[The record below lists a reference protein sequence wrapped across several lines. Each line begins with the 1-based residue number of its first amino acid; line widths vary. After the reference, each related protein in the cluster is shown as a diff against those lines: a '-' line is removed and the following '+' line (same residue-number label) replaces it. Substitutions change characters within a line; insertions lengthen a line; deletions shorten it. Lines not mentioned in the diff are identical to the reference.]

1 MPGRKRAASAP
12 KKKISSAKLNG
23 KRKTALDNKKK
34 ISASRAL
41 RDSRNNLALALNAA
55 QMGIWEWD
63 IRNNVVKWSD
73 NVHTIFGQS
82 RKAFDGTFESYQN
95 LILPED
101 MSIVTTAI
109 REAMRD
115 KKSYFV
121 QHRIRWQ
128 DGSIHWIEG
137 IGKVICDK
145 KNNPVK
151 MTGTAQDITEFKLK
165 NAEKE
170 NWKMRY
176 ELITASS
183 GQVVYDY
190 HIPSGTIAWSGN
202 IGEVLGYSA
211 QKMSNINAWGELIHP
226 EDRDKAFFELTQA
239 EKLLHKY
246 DVIYRFRRK
255 NGEYAFMHDRGFFL
269 AGIEGKA
276 ERMLGT
282 MQDISEQVRIEEIN
296 QHNIRMRE
304 SIEKTMPGELY
315 VHDVVNNCTLY
326 STGKS
331 VSGYTPEDIMR
342 MGSEFPQSIIHPDD
356 LHTFTKWKDEPFD
369 TVKES
374 QFRIKNKN
382 GEWRWIHN
390 RNTVFTKDD
399 SGNVTQTIGIALD
412 ITERKTAQEQIQERD
427 KSYRELFD
435 TVNEA
440 IYIQNPDG
448 TFVDV
453 NETACK
459 MYGYDKKD
467 FIGNN
472 PAFLS
477 APGRNNFE
485 ALVRQTTLAL
495 QGQPQAFE
503 WWGQRKDGTIFLKHV
518 QLTKGSYLGKEIIIA
533 TARDITEERK
543 ATDQLHK
550 SEQSYRELFNTVGQ
564 EIYILSLSGTF
575 VDVNTGASEMY
586 GYPKREFVG
595 RTPEFIAAEGKND
608 LNILTKAIELAGRG
622 IPQSID
628 WWGRKKDNSIF
639 LREVRISKGTYF
651 GQEVLIAI
659 AWDITERKHTEDIL
673 RESENRFRSLV
684 RNLNIGVLLH
694 DAQGTITLCNK
705 TAEELLGASEKT
717 LIGNSPFSP
726 EWRAVHEDGSDFPG
740 VSHPV
745 PKVIRTHKPARGIVM
760 GIFRNNDNE
769 LVWLLVNAEPI
780 LNEQNKLVEVICSF
794 TDITAIKNI
803 QQELRESEQRFRT
816 LQEAS
821 FGGLGLHDQGV
832 IIDCNQGLCDLTGYC
847 YEELIGLNGLELIA
861 PEWQPLV
868 MNNIRS
874 GYEKPYD
881 VEGVRKDGT
890 RYFLEVHAKN
900 MPYHGKTI
908 RVTEFRDITDR
919 KLAEEKIIEQNIKLH
934 AITEDLKRK
943 NEQLEEFTQI
953 VSHNLRSPVGNILTL
968 LNFLEGAESEE
979 EKAEY
984 LKLLKESGATT
995 LNTLHELN
1003 EVLKIKQNKNIEKQ
1017 TLAFETVFH
1026 HVKAM
1031 LSARIAETGA
1041 DIVADFSDVPDIEYP
1056 RIYLESVMLNLLSN
1070 ALKYIYPGRA
1080 PVIRIKTFNEK
1091 ENIVLQITD
1100 NGLGIN
1106 LDRYGHQIFK
1116 LRKTFH
1122 RHPESR
1128 GIGLFMI
1135 KNQIEAMGGDI
1146 SISSQENVGATF
1158 TINFNKYQSDGK

>member
-1 MPGRKRAASAP
+1 MPGRKRVASAP
-12 KKKISSAKLNG
+12 KKKTVAGKSSI
-23 KRKTALDNKKK
+23 KKK
-34 ISASRAL
+34 APVNRKNISASKAL

-63 IRNNVVKWSD
+63 IRSNEVKWSD
-73 NVHTIFGQS
+73 NVHVIFGQPKKS
-82 RKAFDGTFESYQN
+82 FNGTFESYRK

-101 MSIVTTAI
+101 LDIVTTAI
-109 REAMRD
+109 RDAMTE

-121 QHRIRWQ
+121 QHRIRWH

-137 IGKVICDK
+137 AGKVICDK

-190 HIPSGTIAWSGN
+190 HIATGKIAWSGN

-211 QKMSNINAWGELIHP
+211 HEMGDIATWGELIHE
-226 EDRDKAFFELTQA
+226 EDRARAFEELGRA
-239 EKLLHKY
+239 EKLLCKY
-246 DVIYRFRRK
+246 DVTYRFRKK

-269 AGIEGKA
+269 AGANGDA

-282 MQDISEQVRIEEIN
+282 MQDISEQVRIEAVN
-296 QHNIRMRE
+296 QHNVRLRE

-331 VSGYTPEDIMR
+331 ISGYAPEDILR
-342 MGSEFPQSIIHPDD
+342 MGSDFPQSIIHPDD

-390 RNTVFTKDD
+390 RNTVFKKDD
-399 SGNVTQTIGIALD
+399 NGNVTQTIGIALD

-495 QGQPQAFE
+495 QGKPQAFE
-503 WWGQRKDGTIFLKHV
+503 WWGQRKDGTIFLKQV

-543 ATDQLHK
+543 AIDQLHK
-550 SEQSYRELFNTVGQ
+550 SEQSYRELFNTVAQ
-564 EIYILSLSGTF
+564 EIYLLTREGTF

-586 GYPKREFVG
+586 GYPKSKFIG
-595 RTPEFIAAEGKND
+595 RTPEFLAAEGKND
-608 LNILTKAIELAGRG
+608 LSKLTKAFELAGHG

-628 WWGRKKDNSIF
+628 WWGKKKDGTIF

-651 GQEVLIAI
+651 GQEVLVAI

-673 RESENRFRSLV
+673 RESEHRFRSLI

-705 TAEELLGASEKT
+705 TAEELLGTSEKV
-717 LIGNSPFSP
+717 LIGNSPFSR
-726 EWRAVHEDGSDFPG
+726 EWRAIHEDGSDFPG

-760 GIFRNNDNE
+760 GLFRNNDNE

-780 LNEQNKLVEVICSF
+780 FNEQHKLVEVICSF
-794 TDITAIKNI
+794 TDITVIKNI
-803 QQELRESEQRFRT
+803 QQELRESEQRFRI

-832 IIDCNQGLCDLTGYC
+832 IIDCNQGLCDITGYT
-847 YEELIGLNGLELIA
+847 YEELIGRNGLELIS
-861 PEWQPLV
+861 PQWQPIVLA
-868 MNNIRS
+868 NIRS

-900 MPYHGKTI
+900 IPYHGRTI

-1017 TLAFETVFH
+1017 HLAFESVFN

-1031 LSARIAETGA
+1031 LSARITETGA
-1041 DIVADFSDVPDIEYP
+1041 NVVADFSAVPMIEYP
-1056 RIYLESVMLNLLSN
+1056 RIYLESVLLNLLSN
-1070 ALKYIYPGRA
+1070 ALKYIYPGRT
-1080 PVIRIKTFNEK
+1080 PVIRVKTFNEK
-1091 ENIVLQITD
+1091 DYILLQITD

-1106 LDRYGHQIFK
+1106 LERYGHQIFK

-1135 KNQIEAMGGDI
+1135 KNQIEAMGGEI
-1146 SISSQENVGATF
+1146 SISSQENEGATF

>member
-1 MPGRKRAASAP
+1 MPGRKRVASAT
-12 KKKISSAKLNG
+12 KKKPVAG
-23 KRKTALDNKKK
+23 KGSKKNKAPVNQKK
-34 ISASRAL
+34 ISASKAL

-63 IRNNVVKWSD
+63 IHSNEVKWSD
-73 NVHTIFGQS
+73 NVHIIFGQPKKS
-82 RKAFDGTFESYQN
+82 FNGTFESYRK

-101 MSIVTTAI
+101 VDLVTTAI
-109 REAMRD
+109 RDAIAD

-121 QHRIRWQ
+121 QHRIRWH
-128 DGSIHWIEG
+128 DGSIRWIEG
-137 IGKVICDK
+137 AGKVICDK
-145 KNNPVK
+145 RDNPVK
-151 MTGTAQDITEFKLK
+151 LTGTAQDITEVKLK
-165 NAEKE
+165 NTEKE

-190 HIPSGTIAWSGN
+190 HIASGQIAWSGN

-211 QKMSNINAWGELIHP
+211 HEMGDIATWGELIHAD
-226 EDRDKAFFELTQA
+226 DRERAFEELARA
-239 EKLLHKY
+239 EKSISKY
-246 DVIYRFRRK
+246 DVTYRFRKK

-269 AGIEGKA
+269 TDTNGGA

-282 MQDISEQVRIEEIN
+282 MQDISEQVRIEAAN
-296 QHNIRMRE
+296 LHNIRLRE

-315 VHDVVNNCTLY
+315 VHDVITNRTLY

-331 VSGYTPEDIMR
+331 VSGYTPEDIR
-342 MGSEFPQSIIHPDD
+342 HMGSEFPQAIIHPDD
-356 LHTFTKWKDEPFD
+356 LQAFTEWKDEPFD

-374 QFRIKNKN
+374 QFRIKTKS

-390 RNTVFTKDD
+390 RNTVFKKDEN
-399 SGNVTQTIGIALD
+399 GNVTQTIGIALD

-453 NETACK
+453 NETACR

-467 FIGNN
+467 FIGNS

-518 QLTKGSYLGKEIIIA
+518 QLTRGSYLGREIIIA

-564 EIYILSLSGTF
+564 EIYILSLDGTF

-586 GYPKREFVG
+586 GYPKHEFVG
-595 RTPEFIAAEGKND
+595 RTPEFIAAEGKTD
-608 LNILTKAIELAGRG
+608 LKVFTKAIELAGRG

-628 WWGRKKDNSIF
+628 WWGKKKDGSIF

-659 AWDITERKHTEDIL
+659 AWDITERKHTENIL

-705 TAEELLGASEKT
+705 TAEELLGVSEKT

-726 EWRAVHEDGSDFPG
+726 EWRTIHEDGSDFPG
-740 VSHPV
+740 VLHPV
-745 PKVIRTHKPARGIVM
+745 SKVIRTHKPARGIVM
-760 GIFRNNDNE
+760 GLFRNNDNE

-780 LNEQNKLVEVICSF
+780 FNEQHKLVEVICSF
-794 TDITAIKNI
+794 TDITVIKNI
-803 QQELRESEQRFRT
+803 QQELRESEQRFRI

-821 FGGLGLHDQGV
+821 FGGLGLHDQGM
-832 IIDCNQGLCDLTGYC
+832 IIDCNQGLCDLTGYT
-847 YEELIGLNGLELIA
+847 YEELIGSNGLELVS
-861 PEWQPLV
+861 PEWQPVVLA
-868 MNNIRS
+868 NIRS

-900 MPYHGKTI
+900 IPYHGKTI

-919 KLAEEKIIEQNIKLH
+919 KRAEEKIIEQNIKLH

-968 LNFLEGAESEE
+968 LNFLESAESEE

-1017 TLAFETVFH
+1017 YLSFEAVFN

-1031 LSARIAETGA
+1031 LSARITETGA
-1041 DIVADFSDVPDIEYP
+1041 RVDADFSAVPMIEYP
-1056 RIYLESVMLNLLSN
+1056 RIYLESVLLNLLSN
-1070 ALKYIYPGRA
+1070 ALKYIFPGRT
-1080 PVIRIKTFNEK
+1080 PLIQVKTLKEK
-1091 ENIVLQITD
+1091 DNILLQITD

-1106 LDRYGHQIFK
+1106 LERYGHQIFK

-1135 KNQIEAMGGDI
+1135 KNQIEAMGGEI
-1146 SISSQENVGATF
+1146 SISSQENEGATF